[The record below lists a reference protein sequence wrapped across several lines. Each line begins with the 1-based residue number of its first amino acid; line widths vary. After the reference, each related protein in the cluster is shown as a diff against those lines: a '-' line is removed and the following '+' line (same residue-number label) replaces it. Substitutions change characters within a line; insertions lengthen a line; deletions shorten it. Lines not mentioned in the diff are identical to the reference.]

1 MLKSLAISNLAVIAE
16 SKIEFESGLNILT
29 GETGAGKSI
38 IIDAINLVLG
48 SRASK
53 DMIRSGENKAKI
65 EALFYVDKNISELLS
80 SNGIE
85 CEDELLVVR
94 EISLDGKSVIRI
106 NGSLATLNM
115 LRELSAYL
123 VNIHGQHDNQALLNP
138 EKHIYILDDYADTYK
153 EKEEYNQCFLKL
165 KEVREK
171 IKSISTD
178 SAERERRIGL
188 LMYET
193 EAIRNAEI
201 KKGEYEEL
209 MEKRKIMANML
220 KITEGSDKAYNLI
233 AGSYNGTSALE
244 LLSKALKET
253 QELSVYSEKISEIN
267 QNISQAYFTLEDLSK
282 ELRNIVSDTEF
293 NEGAIDETEKRIDE
307 LNDIKRRFGQTYE
320 EINEYYLK
328 AKDELEL
335 LKNTDENTRLLEE
348 ELSRLKADLKTKGEA
363 LSLKRKKGA
372 KALEKRIISELSD
385 LNMPNA
391 QFEVKFEMT
400 DKFYKDGIDKVE
412 FMLSVNPGI
421 LPGKL
426 SKIASGGELS
436 RIMLGLSSALIGK
449 YNVST
454 MIYDEIDTGVSGRA
468 AQKIAE
474 KMWRVSKDRQVL
486 SVTHLPQIAAMADN
500 HFFIE
505 KETVNNTTKT
515 KVTLLDE
522 KGRINEIARITG
534 GVSVNETTLKSAGD
548 MLKQSEV
555 LKRGNI

>member
-53 DMIRSGENKAKI
+53 DMIRSGEQKAKI
-65 EALFYVDKNISELLS
+65 EALFYVDENVAETVREA
-80 SNGIE
+80 GID
-85 CEDELLVVR
+85 CDDELLIVR
-94 EISLDGKSVIRI
+94 EFSHDGKSVIRI

-115 LRELSAYL
+115 LRELSGLL

-138 EKHIYILDDYADTYK
+138 EKHICILDDYVDTQK
-153 EKEEYNQCFLKL
+153 EKEEYNECFFKL
-165 KEVREK
+165 KEIREK
-171 IKSISTD
+171 LKSISSDTM
-178 SAERERRIGL
+178 ERERRIGL
-188 LMYET
+188 LTYET
-193 EAIRNAEI
+193 EAIAKAKI

-209 MEKRKIMANML
+209 IEKRKIMANMRR
-220 KITEGSDKAYNLI
+220 ITEGSDKAYNAI
-233 AGSYNGTSALE
+233 TGSYNGTSAME
-244 LLSKALKET
+244 LLGKALKET
-253 QELSVYSEKISEIN
+253 QELSLYSDKISEIN
-267 QNISQAYFTLEDLSK
+267 QNLNQIYFSLEDVAG
-282 ELRNIVSDTEF
+282 ELRVFLSDSEF
-293 NEGAIDETEKRIDE
+293 DDDTIDETEKRIDE

-320 EINEYYLK
+320 EINEYYKK
-328 AKDELEL
+328 AKEELEF
-335 LKNTDENTRLLEE
+335 LKNTEENTRILED
-348 ELSRLKADLKTKGEA
+348 ELAKLKSDLKLRGER

-372 KALEKRIISELSD
+372 KALEKTIISELSY
-385 LNMPNA
+385 LNMPDSE
-391 QFEVKFEMT
+391 FEVEFEMT

-421 LPGKL
+421 APGKL

-474 KMWRVSKDRQVL
+474 KMWKVSQDRQVL
-486 SVTHLPQIAAMADN
+486 SFTHLPQIAAMADS

-505 KETVNNTTKT
+505 KEIAKDTTKT
-515 KVTLLDE
+515 KVTLLDKE
-522 KGRINEIARITG
+522 GRINEIARIIG

-548 MLKQSEV
+548 MLAQSEL
-555 LKRGNI
+555 LKRG